1 MIRSAWPN
9 STDILEGLHRVLSS
23 SLLETARELSALLA
37 PIVEHSALVIFT
49 EDCTGRPRKTA
60 GDRTIIDRVTIAEL
74 DVIRDAAT
82 AHPGAMWNVMAAIGD
97 AERPVAAW
105 IAPTGALLV
114 LTDPVAPSG
123 TMGQADVRADSTI
136 LAAVGSL
143 WHLVALD
150 IRHQVGAAAPDYL
163 LDSRAVSRERM
174 RTIAELT
181 DTHSVTLESLL
192 AILRSR
198 DASDAKARQAATELA
213 ANAMVQLRAVSD
225 RYLSLSEEPVARA
238 FERLRDD
245 LRPLER
251 FSDLDVQFVEP
262 PTDGRAL
269 PGEVA
274 HAARAIVRGA
284 VLALVE
290 QSNVSRVRV
299 QWDCDGS
306 NLLIGIRDDGPGDL
320 STDVTSV
327 RQLASRVTALDGTLA
342 VEATPGWGSE
352 VAVTIP
358 LDAPTAPLAL
368 ASEWG
373 LSAREREV
381 LALVASGARN
391 RTIAE
396 SLSISENTAKF
407 HVSNL
412 LRKVGARSRSE
423 LAALAH

>member
-37 PIVEHSALVIFT
+37 PIVEHSALIIFT

-82 AHPGAMWNVMAAIGD
+82 AHPGAMWNVIAAVGD

-114 LTDPVAPSG
+114 LTDPAAQSG
-123 TMGQADVRADSTI
+123 TTGQADV

-181 DTHSVTLESLL
+181 DTHAVTLESLL

-198 DASDAKARQAATELA
+198 DASDAKARHAATELA

-320 STDVTSV
+320 STEVTSV

-396 SLSISENTAKF
+396 SLSITENTAKF

>member
-1 MIRSAWPN
+1 MIRSAWPD
-9 STDILEGLHRVLSS
+9 STDILDGLHRVLSS

-74 DVIRDAAT
+74 DVIRDAAA
-82 AHPGAMWNVMAAIGD
+82 AHAGAMWNVQAIVGD
-97 AERPVAAW
+97 AERPVATW

-114 LTDPVAPSG
+114 LTDPGVPEES
-123 TMGQADVRADSTI
+123 STGETDL
-136 LAAVGSL
+136 LAAVASM

-163 LDSRAVSRERM
+163 LDSRAVSYERM

-181 DTHSVTLESLL
+181 DVHSVTLESLL

-225 RYLSLSEEPVARA
+225 RYLSISEEPVVRA

-262 PTDGRAL
+262 PADGRAL

-290 QSNVSRVRV
+290 QSSVSRVRV

-327 RQLASRVTALDGTLA
+327 RQLAARVTALDGTLN

-358 LDAPTAPLAL
+358 LDAPTTPLAL

-373 LSAREREV
+373 LSAREKEV
-381 LALVASGARN
+381 LALVVSGARN
-391 RTIAE
+391 RTIAQT
-396 SLSISENTAKF
+396 LSISENTAKF

-412 LRKVGARSRSE
+412 LRKVGATSRSE

>member
-1 MIRSAWPN
+1 MIRSAWPD
-9 STDILEGLHRVLSS
+9 STDILDGLHRVLSS

-74 DVIRDAAT
+74 DVIRDAAA
-82 AHPGAMWNVMAAIGD
+82 AHAGAMWNVQAIVGD
-97 AERPVAAW
+97 AERPVATW

-114 LTDPVAPSG
+114 LTDPGVPEES
-123 TMGQADVRADSTI
+123 STGETDL
-136 LAAVGSL
+136 LAAVASM

-163 LDSRAVSRERM
+163 LDSRAVSYERM

-181 DTHSVTLESLL
+181 DVHSVTLESLL

-198 DASDAKARQAATELA
+198 DASDLKARQAATELA

-225 RYLSLSEEPVARA
+225 RYLSISEEPVVRA

-262 PTDGRAL
+262 PADGRAL

-290 QSNVSRVRV
+290 QSSVSRVRV

-327 RQLASRVTALDGTLA
+327 RQLAARVTALDGTLN

-358 LDAPTAPLAL
+358 LDAPTTPLAL

-373 LSAREREV
+373 LSAREKEV
-381 LALVASGARN
+381 LALVVSGARN
-391 RTIAE
+391 RTIAQT
-396 SLSISENTAKF
+396 LSISENTAKF

-412 LRKVGARSRSE
+412 LRKVGATSRSE

>member
-1 MIRSAWPN
+1 MIRSSWPD
-9 STDILEGLHRVLSS
+9 STDILDGLHRVLSS

-60 GDRTIIDRVTIAEL
+60 GDRAIIDRVTIAEL

-82 AHPGAMWNVMAAIGD
+82 EHPGPRWKVPATIGD
-97 AERPVAAW
+97 AERPVATW
-105 IAPTGALLV
+105 MAPTGALLV
-114 LTDPVAPSG
+114 LTDPAVPDGATAG
-123 TMGQADVRADSTI
+123 ETDL
-136 LAAVGSL
+136 LASVGSL

-163 LDSRAVSRERM
+163 LDSRAVSRERA

-181 DTHSVTLESLL
+181 DAHSITLESLL

-198 DASDAKARQAATELA
+198 DASDTKARQAATELA

-327 RQLASRVTALDGTLA
+327 KQLAARVTALDGTMA

-352 VAVTIP
+352 VAVAIP

-396 SLSISENTAKF
+396 TLSISENTAKF

-412 LRKVGARSRSE
+412 LRKVGATSRSE